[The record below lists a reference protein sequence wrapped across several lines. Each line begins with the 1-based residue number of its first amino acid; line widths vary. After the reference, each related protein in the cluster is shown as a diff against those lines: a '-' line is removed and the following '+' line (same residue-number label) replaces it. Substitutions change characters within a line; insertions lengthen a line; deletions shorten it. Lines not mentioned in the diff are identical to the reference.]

1 MPPRRPRRTKAQI
14 AADRAEVRRIA
25 RISRRALIYRQSG
38 WARLVPPDLK
48 KSTRF
53 REHWLKAFSPEGSNA
68 DDHYVWDHMLREA
81 KETNDDQA
89 WDSFREVYD
98 VLVYGF

>member
-1 MPPRRPRRTKAQI
+1 MPPRRSRSQAQT

-25 RISRRALIYRQSG
+25 RLSRRALIYRQSG

-48 KSTRF
+48 KSSRF
-53 REHWLKAFSPEGSNA
+53 REHWLKAFSPEGSSA
-68 DDHYVWDHMLREA
+68 DDHYVWDHLLREA
-81 KETNDDQA
+81 KEHNTDQS
-89 WDSFREVYD
+89 WDAFREVYD